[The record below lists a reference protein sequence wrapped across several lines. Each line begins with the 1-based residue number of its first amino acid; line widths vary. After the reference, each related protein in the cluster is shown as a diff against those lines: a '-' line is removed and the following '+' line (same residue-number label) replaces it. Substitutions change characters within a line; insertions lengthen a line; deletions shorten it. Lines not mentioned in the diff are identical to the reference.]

1 MAINLSGSWV
11 AMPIPFDKKGAIDY
25 DGFKTLI
32 DRQIKYG
39 TSQLFV
45 LGSAAEVSL
54 LTAEEKKEIIRQTV
68 SIVKQRIPVFFSAA
82 SNTTEGEIEIAKFAE
97 STTIRPGLA
106 CRLNRKRSNGCRTVM
121 RTLWWTRKRPTACTS
136 WYRYSG

>member
-11 AMPIPFDKKGAIDY
+11 ATPIPFDKRGEIDF

-54 LTAEEKKEIIRQTV
+54 LTADEKKEIIRQTV

-97 STTIRPGLA
+97 EQGADGVIFTIPPYVLIPQEDA
-106 CRLNRKRSNGCRTVM
+106 FLHLDTVM
-121 RTLWWTRKRPTACTS
+121 GATS
-136 WYRYSG
+136 LP